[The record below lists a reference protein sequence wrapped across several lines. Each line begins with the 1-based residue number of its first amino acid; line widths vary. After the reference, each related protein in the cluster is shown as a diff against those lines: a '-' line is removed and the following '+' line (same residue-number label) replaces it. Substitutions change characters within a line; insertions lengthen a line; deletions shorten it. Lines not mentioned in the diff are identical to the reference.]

1 MAPVMTNSRRLVIS
15 GALTL
20 LAMPAAGQDVPR
32 QADGAALFKTYCA
45 MCHDGPAAD
54 AQAPRLDTLRR
65 LSAEQ
70 VLTALERGS
79 MRARAAERSR
89 AQRRAL
95 AAYVSG
101 KPLAAS
107 DDAMPKSAFCS
118 ATTAPPGKALA
129 GPSWNGWGL
138 GIGNTRFQSA
148 HAAGITAE

>member
-1 MAPVMTNSRRLVIS
+1 MTNSRRLVIA
-15 GALTL
+15 GALML
-20 LAMPAAGQDVPR
+20 LAMPAAGQDVPS
-32 QADGAALFKTYCA
+32 QNDGAALFKTYCA

-65 LSAEQ
+65 LTAEQ
-70 VLTALERGS
+70 VLAALERGS

-95 AAYVSG
+95 ATYVSG
-101 KPLAAS
+101 RPLGAADS
-107 DDAMPKSAFCS
+107 AMPKSAFCS
-118 ATTAPPGKALA
+118 GTTAPPPSTSV

-148 HAAGITAE
+148 HAAGLTRGDVP